1 MSCQRTLKEEISCI
15 GVGLHSG
22 RKVRLTLK
30 PAPADSG
37 IVFRRV
43 DLLEKDSFE
52 IPARAEH
59 LACINHATCLARD
72 GVRIETVEHLLA
84 ALSALS
90 VDNAVVELD
99 AAEVPIM
106 DGSAAPFIYLI
117 HEAGIRRL
125 ARQRSFIK
133 VTRPLS
139 VELAN
144 GGLAGKNGKGKKDRQ
159 QISVYPAD
167 SLKISYTI
175 SFDHPLLRHQ
185 QRTVEID
192 ESSFIEE
199 VAPARTF
206 GFLKEVEQ
214 LRRSGLALGG
224 SLENAVVIGETGV
237 LNNPL
242 RFPDEFV
249 RHKILDA
256 IGDLALLGRPLLGH
270 VVAVRAGHQLH
281 TELVRQILDS
291 PECWELVTPSEPYEQ
306 VESVAVLAAKEAPV
320 TGAAY

>member
-1 MSCQRTLKEEISCI
+1 MSYQRTLKDEISCI
-15 GVGLHSG
+15 GIGLHSG

-37 IVFRRV
+37 VVFRRA
-43 DLLEKDSFE
+43 DRDGFE
-52 IPARAEH
+52 IPASAAH
-59 LACINHATCLARD
+59 LSCINHATCLARD

-90 VDNAVVELD
+90 VDNALVELD

-125 ARQRSFIK
+125 AQERSFIK
-133 VTRPLS
+133 VTRPLT
-139 VELAN
+139 VEHN
-144 GGLAGKNGKGKKDRQ
+144 GGRA
-159 QISVYPAD
+159 SVYPAD
-167 SLKISYTI
+167 SFKVSYTI

-185 QRTVEID
+185 QRTVEIS

-224 SLENAVVIGETGV
+224 SLENAVVVGETGV

-242 RFPDEFV
+242 RFSDEFV

-256 IGDLALLGRPLLGH
+256 VGDLALLGRPMLGH

-281 TELVRQILDS
+281 TELVRQILRS
-291 PECWELVTPSEPYEQ
+291 PKNWELVSFSQEISELSDKKEP
-306 VESVAVLAAKEAPV
+306 VASLVTKEAPV
-320 TGAAY
+320 SGAVY